1 VRDINVL
8 KRLDSIDLLAFALL
22 GVGFLLFAW
31 GWLLEP
37 PDSTGDLVIQHYGD
51 WTPGLVIDAVL
62 LLVLN
67 RIIRQHER
75 RRVISQVGS
84 LSNEFA
90 LDAVRR
96 CRDEGWLRDGTM
108 ARRRYAKAKLADADL
123 SDAMLAGADFSFAD
137 LSNCTLTHAD
147 LRHASLRGAN
157 LCGADLRWAKFGGA
171 VLEWADLRGAHLDG
185 AELADT
191 TTEFASI
198 DPEHAERPEFAGAM
212 VGGFLTDRQQQ
223 LVQSTFKLLLDKGDA
238 AIVRFYDRLFEAA
251 PHFRPMFSGDMQ
263 HQARKF
269 LQSLKV
275 IVSSLARTERAVPVL
290 QRLGERHRGYGVA
303 ADHYR
308 IAGSV
313 LIATLDDVLE
323 DAFTDEVRIA
333 WTEAYRLIASIMG
346 GRVASTRPGA
356 EPPPGPKAWRPDAAV
371 AATRIRSVT

>member
-1 VRDINVL
+1 
-8 KRLDSIDLLAFALL
+8 
-22 GVGFLLFAW
+22 
-31 GWLLEP
+31 
-37 PDSTGDLVIQHYGD
+37 
-51 WTPGLVIDAVL
+51 VL

-96 CRDEGWLRDGTM
+96 CRDEGWLCDGTM
-108 ARRRYAKAKLADADL
+108 AKRGYAKARLGDADL

-137 LSNCTLTHAD
+137 LSNCDLTHAD
-147 LRHASLRGAN
+147 LRYASLRGAN
-157 LCGADLRWAKFGGA
+157 LRGADLRWARLGGA
-171 VLEWADLRGAHLDG
+171 ELAWTDLRGAHLDG
-185 AELADT
+185 ADLTDSEAA
-191 TTEFASI
+191 FASI
-198 DPEHAERPEFAGAM
+198 DPEHQARPEFAGAI
-212 VGGFLTDRQQQ
+212 VGGFLSDRQQQ
-223 LVQSTFKLLLDKGDA
+223 LVRSTFELLLDKGDA

-251 PHFRPMFSGDMQ
+251 PHLRPMFSGDMRR
-263 HQARKF
+263 QARKF

-313 LIATLDDVLE
+313 LIATLEDVLE
-323 DAFTDEVRIA
+323 EAFTDEAKIA
-333 WTEAYRLIASIMG
+333 WTDAYQLIASIMG
-346 GRVASTRPGA
+346 GQAAGATPCIDRADRRRV
-356 EPPPGPKAWRPDAAV
+356 WRPDAAV
-371 AATRIRSVT
+371 AATRIRTVT